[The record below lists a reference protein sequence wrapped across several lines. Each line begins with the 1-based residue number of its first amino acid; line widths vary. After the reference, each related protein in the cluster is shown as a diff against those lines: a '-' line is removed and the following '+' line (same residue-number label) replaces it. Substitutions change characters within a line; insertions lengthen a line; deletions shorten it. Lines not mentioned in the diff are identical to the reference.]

1 MKQSFRTETIQVG
14 DYLRMLGE
22 KAYFSMCFVGAEH
35 VHCVRK
41 KSGGKRLRLLA
52 PVLAGTTL
60 IRWLSLS
67 AEYVVLNMNTV
78 FYETGALAG
87 CLT

>member
-14 DYLRMLGE
+14 DYFRMLGE

-41 KSGGKRLRLLA
+41 KVEAKDLD
-52 PVLAGTTL
+52 
-60 IRWLSLS
+60 
-67 AEYVVLNMNTV
+67 
-78 FYETGALAG
+78 
-87 CLT
+87 C